1 MNKDKKELTVYKEK
15 KYEDYD
21 IPEEDINNLKKVNMT
36 LKSNL
41 FYLIVLIFIFLV
53 LLLSLFIPK
62 IIKKIH
68 NKNLLDTYE
77 EISKNEGLGELNII
91 NEEVVN
97 SEENFIIGN
106 FNGNLVQNAK
116 NNSFNNGKI
125 AYDKNNIYCI
135 FENGDETGIIIF
147 DKETKTEKHRKTLMT
162 GYKLYNLNIMDNN
175 LIFTAMGPS
184 TNGLEN
190 SFIVFYDLQSESLSY
205 IENLFDSGV
214 INIINSMHVTNN
226 GIYFSTISNN
236 NLKFLNLKKHNITNV
251 CQFKSD
257 ALISIDIFPKMLDID
272 KESNIY
278 IMDSSGILRINI
290 DDNKKDIL
298 VNNTISTNINPI
310 VYNGDA
316 YYSIENNI
324 YKNNEVIYSSKDDI
338 SAINITNNKI
348 YFAQNNKLYSMDFN
362 FNKNPELM
370 TSFNSVI
377 NNIYV
382 TDCCLILNYE
392 DPIFI
397 DLN

>member
-214 INIINSMHVTNN
+214 INIINSMYVTNN

-298 VNNTISTNINPI
+298 VNNSISTNINPI
-310 VYNGDA
+310 VYNGDT